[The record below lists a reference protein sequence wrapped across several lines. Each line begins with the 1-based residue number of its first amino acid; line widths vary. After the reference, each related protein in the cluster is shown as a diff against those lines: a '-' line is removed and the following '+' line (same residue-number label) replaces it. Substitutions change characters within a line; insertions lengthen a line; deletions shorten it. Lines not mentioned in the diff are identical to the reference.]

1 VSDRGPATTDAALR
15 DAVRPFR
22 LAAFALA
29 GPLVRFE
36 SLVAGAEWLRAALE
50 PDLGTLTV
58 SPFEVLPLEPERGGA
73 VAAGPP
79 VAGHRRGSA
88 GAPAARRSAP
98 RRGRTQARPA
108 ARTVGAA
115 PAASETGGGAAAG
128 PAGAGAAAA
137 ASDAIAA
144 DASLLGTLAD
154 AAMDVV
160 VPPPGTARSEEERKA
175 SARPSPSAAAAA
187 GSLLGDLAA
196 GSVAESVLP
205 GTGGVAVAGRAAVE
219 SGAALLDELAD
230 AALAVFAGPKDSA
243 GGRPAPPGASVD
255 TAPRRRPPP
264 PAPRATAAGGGST
277 VADLVL
283 RGFTGTDLPP
293 ARPPS
298 EAPGTPLLDQ
308 LSAAA
313 IAALEPAA
321 VAPSAQDERPALR
334 PRSEGETAVARA
346 LDRVQ
351 GATTA
356 ANVAASEAVP
366 AGTQKNGSPS
376 LVQPSVATA
385 PSDLAWLV
393 NEALVEQARRHGVD
407 LS

>member
-1 VSDRGPATTDAALR
+1 
-15 DAVRPFR
+15 VRPFR

-58 SPFEVLPLEPERGGA
+58 SPFEVLPLEPERSGA
-73 VAAGPP
+73 VASGPP
-79 VAGHRRGSA
+79 VARHRRRSA
-88 GAPAARRSAP
+88 GAPAARRSAAQ
-98 RRGRTQARPA
+98 RGGTQARPA
-108 ARTVGAA
+108 TRTVGAA
-115 PAASETGGGAAAG
+115 PAESETAAGAAAG

-137 ASDAIAA
+137 PSDAIAA

-160 VPPPGTARSEEERKA
+160 VPPSGTARSDEEPKA
-175 SARPSPSAAAAA
+175 SARPSKSLAARA
-187 GSLLGDLAA
+187 GSPLGDLAA
-196 GSVAESVLP
+196 GSGAESVLA
-205 GTGGVAVAGRAAVE
+205 GAGAAAVAGRAAVE
-219 SGAALLDELAD
+219 TGAALLDELAD
-230 AALAVFAGPKDSA
+230 AALAVPAGPKTA
-243 GGRPAPPGASVD
+243 AGRPAPPGASAD
-255 TAPRRRPPP
+255 KAPRRRPPP
-264 PAPRATAAGGGST
+264 PAARAADVGGGST

-283 RGFTGTDLPP
+283 RGFAGTASSP

-298 EAPGTPLLDQ
+298 EAPGTPLLDR
-308 LSAAA
+308 LAAAA
-313 IAALEPAA
+313 IAALEPAG
-321 VAPSAQDERPALR
+321 VAPSAQDERLALR
-334 PRSEGETAVARA
+334 PRSEGGRAVARA

-351 GATTA
+351 AATTA
-356 ANVAASEAVP
+356 PNVAASEAVP
-366 AGTQKNGSPS
+366 AGNQKNGSPS